1 LLKYQY
7 FLFRIGTVLEK
18 REIVIV
24 GGGVAGLSLAR
35 SLAEKGVDFTLLEEH
50 PKFYMKVCGEGVS
63 TDHRFS
69 IHDLYRSSVGFENK
83 IIGAVLHFP
92 YSKIVKHTGAGYTIN
107 KEAFEVELNRQ
118 VEVLGGEVRMGERVT
133 ALERKGNSILVHPQ
147 EILCRCIIG
156 CDGVFSIVRR
166 FFKQSLGRVAFALSG
181 EVEKDDED
189 HVIKFFFDRQIVP
202 GGYAWSF
209 PKDKTYNVG
218 LGSLYEATDGKRCLM
233 FLKKKWGA
241 ERIRGAY
248 IPLYL
253 PSKTFF
259 KGGILIGDAAPQIN
273 YLTGG
278 GINSSIACAQIAGDV
293 LAEIHKR
300 KKEYSEK
307 NLKEYEKRWKRAL
320 RWIRLQYLTSIFAYR
335 RMARSD
341 AYSLMFSV
349 LYPFFASSLYFK

>member
-1 LLKYQY
+1 M
-7 FLFRIGTVLEK
+7 EK

-35 SLAEKGVDFTLLEEH
+35 SLADKDVDFTLLEEH

-63 TDHRFS
+63 AGHTLS
-69 IHDLYRSSVGFENK
+69 IRDLYKSSIGFENK
-83 IIGAVLHFP
+83 IDGAVLNFP
-92 YSKIVKHTGAGYTIN
+92 YSRTVKHNGAGYTIN
-107 KEAFEVELNRQ
+107 KEVFEGELFRQ

-147 EILCRCIIG
+147 EILCRCIVG

-166 FFKQSLGRVAFALSG
+166 FFKQSLGRVAFVLSG
-181 EVEKDDED
+181 EVKKEDED
-189 HVIKFFFDRQIVP
+189 HILKFFFDKRIVP

-218 LGSLYEATDGKRCLM
+218 LGSLYKITDGKRCLR
-233 FLKKKWGA
+233 FLKDKWEA

-253 PSKTFF
+253 PLKTFF

-278 GINSSIACAQIAGDV
+278 GINSSIACARIAGEV
-293 LAEIHKR
+293 LAEIHEQ
-300 KKEYSEK
+300 KKEYSEDT
-307 NLKEYEKRWKRAL
+307 LKEYEKRWKKVL
-320 RWIRLQYLTSIFAYR
+320 RWMRLQYRTSILAYR

-341 AYSLMFSV
+341 IYSLMISA
-349 LYPFFASSLYFK
+349 LYPLFASSFDF